1 MTAADASGS
10 TPAPSYL
17 AAKQES
23 AAYRRAKADARG
35 VDDADAGGASRAAVE
50 HILARAVG
58 AERPAPPPLLSDAPF
73 AGWLV
78 TPRELERFDAEGR
91 ILHA

>member
-1 MTAADASGS
+1 M
-10 TPAPSYL
+10 
-17 AAKQES
+17 AKQES
-23 AAYRRAKADARG
+23 AAYRRAKANARG
-35 VDDADAGGASRAAVE
+35 VGDADASGASRAVE
-50 HILARAVG
+50 HFLARAVG